1 MKWAVLIWWLLC
13 VFAFIGVMAVFA
25 VIWVWLLYRD
35 MAKASDSNFEL

>member
-1 MKWAVLIWWLLC
+1 MMGGGLIWWLLC